1 MTEIIMKL
9 PEDIIKMIKD
19 YVLTPEIRL
28 KLFYQKHHVD
38 KINLRKMLQPYTSK
52 QLEQINWKYLYYKIY
67 KISPPKCDNDNL
79 VSIFHH
85 VPAETIWNVYDE
97 RKYTPFKIYQINY
110 PLYKY
115 KLHTITRSNYYS
127 ENVHTEIG
135 RKRQQYKNIIDGW
148 KGIHEGQGTSKIP
161 DVDVYMQNMEFELI
175 RAIVLLNPNRYSK

>member
-67 KISPPKCDNDNL
+67 KTSPPKCDNNNL

-85 VPAETIWNVYDE
+85 VPAETVWNVYDE
-97 RKYTPFKIYQINY
+97 REYTPFKIYQING

-115 KLHTITRSNYYS
+115 KLRTIIRSNYYS

-161 DVDVYMQNMEFELI
+161 DVDMYMQNMEFELI
-175 RAIVLLNPNRYSK
+175 RAIVLLNPNHYSK